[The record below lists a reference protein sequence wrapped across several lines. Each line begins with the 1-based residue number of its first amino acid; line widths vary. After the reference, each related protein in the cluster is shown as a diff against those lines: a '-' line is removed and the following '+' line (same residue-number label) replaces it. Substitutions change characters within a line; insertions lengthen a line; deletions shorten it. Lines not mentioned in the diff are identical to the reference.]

1 MLRALRELNKKTHT
15 NIQEDSILPII
26 GGRAHSMEEIQAIG
40 KLGYSYAEVSLYEP
54 AQVKVDL
61 PQFLSLK
68 KEYGITYL
76 AHFPNEGDPLNLV
89 SLRESFVPRMYKLFG
104 LASELGITKGT
115 FHFWIDGRWIAPDL
129 VLQKI
134 ELILDMVAA
143 ANRVGIVLCLEN
155 LSEACADFW
164 PAFQK
169 IPDLRMTLDIGHA
182 QLLTQEN
189 TSFGFI
195 DKYFNRI
202 AHLHVHDNR
211 GGKSVKDDLHLP
223 LGEGIIDYPRIFRLL
238 QQKSYASS
246 ITMEVKP
253 SAMTKTREE
262 ILQYFD

>member
-1 MLRALRELNKKTHT
+1 V
-15 NIQEDSILPII
+15 PII
-26 GGRAHSMEEIQAIG
+26 GGRAHSMEEIQAVG
-40 KLGYSYAEVSLYEP
+40 KLGYSCVEISLYDP
-54 AQVKVDL
+54 AQVKVDI

-68 KEYGITYL
+68 KEYGLTYL
-76 AHFPNEGDPLNLV
+76 AHFPNEGNPLDLAN
-89 SLRESFVPRMYKLFG
+89 LRENFVPRMHSLFE
-104 LASELGITKGT
+104 LASELGIAKGT
-115 FHFWIDGRWIAPDL
+115 FHFWLDSRWITPDL
-129 VLQKI
+129 ILQKI

-155 LSEACADFW
+155 LSEICTDFL
-164 PAFQK
+164 PAFQR

-182 QLLTQEN
+182 QLLTHEN

-195 DKYFNRI
+195 DNHFHRI

-211 GGKSVKDDLHLP
+211 GGKSVKDDLHLS

-238 QQKSYASS
+238 QQKSYAST

-262 ILQYFD
+262 ILQYFG